1 VQQLRGEAITVRA
14 EGLPEAAAPNLK
26 NKSFTVTAEVE
37 SPSVFPRLLGWMG
50 TQFRGSF
57 EFYPAIRL

>member
-26 NKSFTVTAEVE
+26 NKSFTT
-37 SPSVFPRLLGWMG
+37 LGYGDIVPHSKRHAAWPLWKPL
-50 TQFRGSF
+50 RANSI
-57 EFYPAIRL
+57 AL